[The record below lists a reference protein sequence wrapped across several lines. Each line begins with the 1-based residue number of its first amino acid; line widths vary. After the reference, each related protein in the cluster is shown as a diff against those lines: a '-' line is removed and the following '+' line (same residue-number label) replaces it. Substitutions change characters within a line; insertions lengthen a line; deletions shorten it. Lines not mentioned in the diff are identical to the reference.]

1 MSPEPRKHTP
11 EAPGSSN
18 HSPAQATPGRNQREP
33 ITTQA
38 FTAPDVPA
46 RRNPERSAPSP
57 TAARTGAL
65 DHVPARH
72 HPVTQPSE
80 AQIRRWR
87 RYLADEESEARIYR
101 YLAQRAE
108 GKDREILM
116 QVAEAE
122 KRHQQHWRDMLGE
135 HVGKPV
141 RPSLSSAFLQFM
153 AKHFGSVFILAMAQM
168 AESRSPYA
176 EDPDATEEMAADEAI
191 HEEIIRALATSGREK
206 LSGNFRAAVFGA
218 NDGLVSNLALTIGI
232 TASGASSSM
241 VLLSGIAG
249 LLAGALSMAAGE
261 FVSVRSQRE
270 LLDASQPTQVTLRV
284 ASDLDI
290 DENELELIYRA
301 RGMDE
306 EAAHHRA
313 LERFGY
319 LDCDCDPS
327 LSHRADEE
335 GEEENVALGTDIG
348 AAAASFSFFASGAL
362 VPILPYIF
370 GLSGLWAMLLS
381 LLFVTMALG
390 FTGGI
395 VGLLSGSSPMRRGLR
410 QILIGLGAAGITYL
424 LGLAFGTTLG

>member
-1 MSPEPRKHTP
+1 MSTH
-11 EAPGSSN
+11 APNEHGEDTYGEQTEKLQADAAEHKPTRHSAVTSP
-18 HSPAQATPGRNQREP
+18 SPAQ
-33 ITTQA
+33 IK
-38 FTAPDVPA
+38 
-46 RRNPERSAPSP
+46 
-57 TAARTGAL
+57 
-65 DHVPARH
+65 
-72 HPVTQPSE
+72 
-80 AQIRRWR
+80 RWR

-101 YLAQRAE
+101 YLARRAE
-108 GKDREILM
+108 GTDREILL

-135 HVGKPV
+135 HADVHV
-141 RPSLSSAFLQFM
+141 RPSMQSLVLQFL
-153 AKHFGSVFILAMAQM
+153 AKNFGSVFILAMAQG

-218 NDGLVSNLALTIGI
+218 NDGLVSNLALTMGI

-284 ASDLDI
+284 AHDLDL
-290 DENELELIYRA
+290 DSNELELIYRA
-301 RGMDE
+301 RGME
-306 EAAHHRA
+306 PEAAHHRA
-313 LERFGY
+313 MERFGY

-327 LSHRADEE
+327 LSHREDEDR
-335 GEEENVALGTDIG
+335 EENVALGTDIG
-348 AAAASFSFFASGAL
+348 AAAASFAFFASGAL

-370 GLSGLWAMLLS
+370 GLSGVFAMVLS
-381 LLFVTMALG
+381 LLFVGAALG
-390 FTGGI
+390 FTGGV
-395 VGLLSGSSPMRRGLR
+395 VGLLSGASPLKRGIR
-410 QILIGLGAAGITYL
+410 QILIGFGAAFVTYL
-424 LGLAFGTTLG
+424 LGLAFGTTVS

>member
-1 MSPEPRKHTP
+1 MTSAEPHKTQSEHLLTAQAEGVRTAS
-11 EAPGSSN
+11 EDS
-18 HSPAQATPGRNQREP
+18 SPA
-33 ITTQA
+33 
-38 FTAPDVPA
+38 
-46 RRNPERSAPSP
+46 
-57 TAARTGAL
+57 TG
-65 DHVPARH
+65 HIPARH
-72 HPVTQPSE
+72 HPVTQPSD

-108 GKDREILM
+108 GEEREILM

-249 LLAGALSMAAGE
+249 LLSGALSMAAGE

-284 ASDLDI
+284 AGDLDI
-290 DENELELIYRA
+290 DANELELIYRA

-362 VPILPYIF
+362 VPILPYIL
-370 GLSGLWAMLLS
+370 GLSGVWAMALS
-381 LLFVTMALG
+381 LLFVAMALG

>member
-1 MSPEPRKHTP
+1 MTSAEPHKTQSEHLLTAQAEGAHTAS
-11 EAPGSSN
+11 EDS
-18 HSPAQATPGRNQREP
+18 SPAAGH
-33 ITTQA
+33 I
-38 FTAPDVPA
+38 
-46 RRNPERSAPSP
+46 
-57 TAARTGAL
+57 
-65 DHVPARH
+65 PARH
-72 HPVTQPSE
+72 HAVTQPSD

-108 GKDREILM
+108 GEEREILM

-135 HVGKPV
+135 HAGKPS
-141 RPSLSSAFLQFM
+141 RPSLSSAILQLL
-153 AKHFGSVFILAMAQM
+153 ARHFGSVFILAMAQR

-191 HEEIIRALATSGREK
+191 HEEIIRALATNGREK

-249 LLAGALSMAAGE
+249 LLSGALSMAAGE

-284 ASDLDI
+284 AGDLDI
-290 DENELELIYRA
+290 DANELELIYRA

-370 GLSGLWAMLLS
+370 GLSGLWAMALS
-381 LLFVTMALG
+381 LLFVAMALG

>member
-1 MSPEPRKHTP
+1 MTSAEPHKTQSEHLLT
-11 EAPGSSN
+11 
-18 HSPAQATPGRNQREP
+18 AQAEGIR
-33 ITTQA
+33 
-38 FTAPDVPA
+38 TASEDSS
-46 RRNPERSAPSP
+46 SA
-57 TAARTGAL
+57 AGHA
-65 DHVPARH
+65 PARH
-72 HPVTQPSE
+72 HPVAQPSD

-241 VLLSGIAG
+241 VLLSGVAG

-284 ASDLDI
+284 AGDLDI
-290 DENELELIYRA
+290 DANELELIYRA

-327 LSHRADEE
+327 LSHRANEE

-370 GLSGLWAMLLS
+370 GLSGVWAMALS
-381 LLFVTMALG
+381 LLFVAMALG

>member
-1 MSPEPRKHTP
+1 MSTH
-11 EAPGSSN
+11 APNEHGEDTYGEQTEKLQADAAEHKPTRHSAVTSP
-18 HSPAQATPGRNQREP
+18 SPAQ
-33 ITTQA
+33 IK
-38 FTAPDVPA
+38 
-46 RRNPERSAPSP
+46 
-57 TAARTGAL
+57 
-65 DHVPARH
+65 
-72 HPVTQPSE
+72 
-80 AQIRRWR
+80 RWR

-101 YLAQRAE
+101 YLARRAE
-108 GKDREILM
+108 GTDREILL

-135 HVGKPV
+135 HADVHV
-141 RPSLSSAFLQFM
+141 RPSMQSQLLQFL
-153 AKHFGSVFILAMAQM
+153 AKNFGSVFILAMAQR

-218 NDGLVSNLALTIGI
+218 NDGLVSNLALTMGI

-284 ASDLDI
+284 AHDLDL
-290 DENELELIYRA
+290 DSNELELIYRA
-301 RGMDE
+301 RGME
-306 EAAHHRA
+306 PEAAHHRA
-313 LERFGY
+313 MERFGY

-327 LSHRADEE
+327 LSHREE
-335 GEEENVALGTDIG
+335 EDREENVALGTDIG
-348 AAAASFSFFASGAL
+348 AAAASFAFFASGAL

-370 GLSGLWAMLLS
+370 GLSGVFAMVLS
-381 LLFVTMALG
+381 LLFVGAALG
-390 FTGGI
+390 FTGGV
-395 VGLLSGSSPMRRGLR
+395 VGLLSGASPLKRGIR
-410 QILIGLGAAGITYL
+410 QILIGFGAAFVTYL
-424 LGLAFGTTLG
+424 LGLAFGTTVS

>member
-1 MSPEPRKHTP
+1 MTSAEPHKTQSEHLLTAQAEGVRTAS
-11 EAPGSSN
+11 EDS
-18 HSPAQATPGRNQREP
+18 SPAAGH
-33 ITTQA
+33 A
-38 FTAPDVPA
+38 
-46 RRNPERSAPSP
+46 
-57 TAARTGAL
+57 
-65 DHVPARH
+65 PARH
-72 HPVTQPSE
+72 HPVAQPSD

-241 VLLSGIAG
+241 VLLSGVAG

-284 ASDLDI
+284 AGDLDI
-290 DENELELIYRA
+290 DANELELIYRA

-327 LSHRADEE
+327 LSHRANEE

-362 VPILPYIF
+362 VPILPYIL
-370 GLSGLWAMLLS
+370 GLSGIWAMLLS

-424 LGLAFGTTLG
+424 LGLAFGTTVN

>member
-18 HSPAQATPGRNQREP
+18 HSPAQATPGRNRREP

-46 RRNPERSAPSP
+46 RRNPEHSAPSP

-72 HPVTQPSE
+72 QPVTQPSD

-232 TASGASSSM
+232 TASGAASSM

-284 ASDLDI
+284 AGDLDI
-290 DENELELIYRA
+290 DANELELIYRA

-327 LSHRADEE
+327 LSHRANEE

-362 VPILPYIF
+362 VPILPYIL

>member
-1 MSPEPRKHTP
+1 MTSAEPHKTQSEHLLT
-11 EAPGSSN
+11 
-18 HSPAQATPGRNQREP
+18 AQAEWAR
-33 ITTQA
+33 
-38 FTAPDVPA
+38 TASED
-46 RRNPERSAPSP
+46 SSP
-57 TAARTGAL
+57 TVG
-65 DHVPARH
+65 HIPARH
-72 HPVTQPSE
+72 QPVTEPSE

-284 ASDLDI
+284 AGDLDI
-290 DENELELIYRA
+290 DANELELIYRA

-327 LSHRADEE
+327 LSHRANEE

-362 VPILPYIF
+362 VPILPYIL

>member
-1 MSPEPRKHTP
+1 MSTH
-11 EAPGSSN
+11 APNEHGEDTYGEQTEKLQADAAEHKPTRHSAVTSP
-18 HSPAQATPGRNQREP
+18 SPAQ
-33 ITTQA
+33 IK
-38 FTAPDVPA
+38 
-46 RRNPERSAPSP
+46 
-57 TAARTGAL
+57 
-65 DHVPARH
+65 
-72 HPVTQPSE
+72 
-80 AQIRRWR
+80 RWR

-101 YLAQRAE
+101 YLARRAE
-108 GKDREILM
+108 GTDREILL

-135 HVGKPV
+135 HADVHV
-141 RPSLSSAFLQFM
+141 RPSMQSQLLQFL
-153 AKHFGSVFILAMAQM
+153 AKNFGSVFILAMAQR

-218 NDGLVSNLALTIGI
+218 NDGLVSNLALTMGI

-284 ASDLDI
+284 AHDLDL
-290 DENELELIYRA
+290 DSNELELIYRA
-301 RGMDE
+301 RGME
-306 EAAHHRA
+306 PEAAHHRA
-313 LERFGY
+313 MERFGY

-327 LSHRADEE
+327 LSHREE
-335 GEEENVALGTDIG
+335 EDREENVALGTDIG
-348 AAAASFSFFASGAL
+348 AAAASFAFFASGAL

-370 GLSGLWAMLLS
+370 GLSGVFAMVLS
-381 LLFVTMALG
+381 LLFVGAALG
-390 FTGGI
+390 FTGGV
-395 VGLLSGSSPMRRGLR
+395 VGLLSGASPLKRGIR
-410 QILIGLGAAGITYL
+410 QILIGFGAAFVTYL
-424 LGLAFGTTLG
+424 LGLAFGTTVG

>member
-11 EAPGSSN
+11 EASGSNS
-18 HSPAQATPGRNQREP
+18 HSPAQATPGRRRREP

-38 FTAPDVPA
+38 FTAPDVPVQ
-46 RRNPERSAPSP
+46 RKPEQSVPSSA
-57 TAARTGAL
+57 AALTGSL

-72 HPVTQPSE
+72 HAVTQPSE

-284 ASDLDI
+284 AGDLDI
-290 DENELELIYRA
+290 DANELELIYRA

-362 VPILPYIF
+362 VPILPYIL

>member
-1 MSPEPRKHTP
+1 MTSAEPHKTQSEHLLTAQAEGFRTAS
-11 EAPGSSN
+11 EDS
-18 HSPAQATPGRNQREP
+18 SPAAGH
-33 ITTQA
+33 I
-38 FTAPDVPA
+38 
-46 RRNPERSAPSP
+46 
-57 TAARTGAL
+57 
-65 DHVPARH
+65 PARH
-72 HPVTQPSE
+72 HPVTQPSD

-108 GKDREILM
+108 GEEREILM

-191 HEEIIRALATSGREK
+191 HEEIIRALATNGREK

-249 LLAGALSMAAGE
+249 LLSGALSMAAGE

-284 ASDLDI
+284 AGDLDI
-290 DENELELIYRA
+290 DANELELIYRA

-362 VPILPYIF
+362 VPILPYIL
-370 GLSGLWAMLLS
+370 GLSGLWAMALS
-381 LLFVTMALG
+381 LLFVAMALG

-424 LGLAFGTTLG
+424 LGLAFGTTVN

>member
-1 MSPEPRKHTP
+1 MTSAEPHKTQSEHLLT
-11 EAPGSSN
+11 
-18 HSPAQATPGRNQREP
+18 AQAEGVR
-33 ITTQA
+33 
-38 FTAPDVPA
+38 TASED
-46 RRNPERSAPSP
+46 SSP
-57 TAARTGAL
+57 TTG
-65 DHVPARH
+65 HIPARH
-72 HPVTQPSE
+72 HPVTQPSD

-108 GKDREILM
+108 GEEREILM

-135 HVGKPV
+135 HAGKPS
-141 RPSLSSAFLQFM
+141 RPSLSSAFLQFL
-153 AKHFGSVFILAMAQM
+153 ARHFGSVFILAMAQR

-284 ASDLDI
+284 AGDLDI
-290 DENELELIYRA
+290 DANELELIYRA

-362 VPILPYIF
+362 VPILPYIL
-370 GLSGLWAMLLS
+370 GLSGVWAMALS

>member
-1 MSPEPRKHTP
+1 MTSAEPHKTQSEHLLTAQAEGVRTAS
-11 EAPGSSN
+11 EDS
-18 HSPAQATPGRNQREP
+18 SPA
-33 ITTQA
+33 
-38 FTAPDVPA
+38 
-46 RRNPERSAPSP
+46 
-57 TAARTGAL
+57 TG
-65 DHVPARH
+65 HIPARH

-135 HVGKPV
+135 HAGKPS
-141 RPSLSSAFLQFM
+141 RPSLSSAILQFL
-153 AKHFGSVFILAMAQM
+153 ARHFGSVFILAMAQR

-290 DENELELIYRA
+290 NANELELIYRA

-327 LSHRADEE
+327 LSHRANEE

-370 GLSGLWAMLLS
+370 GLSGVWA
-381 LLFVTMALG
+381 
-390 FTGGI
+390 
-395 VGLLSGSSPMRRGLR
+395 
-410 QILIGLGAAGITYL
+410 
-424 LGLAFGTTLG
+424 

>member
-1 MSPEPRKHTP
+1 MTSAEPHKTQSEHLLTAQTEGVRTAS
-11 EAPGSSN
+11 EDS
-18 HSPAQATPGRNQREP
+18 SPATGR
-33 ITTQA
+33 I
-38 FTAPDVPA
+38 
-46 RRNPERSAPSP
+46 
-57 TAARTGAL
+57 
-65 DHVPARH
+65 PARH
-72 HPVTQPSE
+72 HAVTQPSD

-108 GKDREILM
+108 GEEREILM

-135 HVGKPV
+135 HAGKPS
-141 RPSLSSAFLQFM
+141 RPSLSSAILQFL
-153 AKHFGSVFILAMAQM
+153 ARHFGSVFILAMAQR

-191 HEEIIRALATSGREK
+191 HEEIIRALATNGREK

-249 LLAGALSMAAGE
+249 LLSGALSMAAGE

-284 ASDLDI
+284 AGDLDI
-290 DENELELIYRA
+290 DANELELIYRA

-327 LSHRADEE
+327 LSHRANEE

-370 GLSGLWAMLLS
+370 GLSGLWAMALS
-381 LLFVTMALG
+381 LLFVAMALG

>member
-1 MSPEPRKHTP
+1 MRTPYAGELHTNLPGVYMTSAEPHKTQSEHLLTAQAEGVRTAS
-11 EAPGSSN
+11 EDS
-18 HSPAQATPGRNQREP
+18 SPA
-33 ITTQA
+33 
-38 FTAPDVPA
+38 
-46 RRNPERSAPSP
+46 
-57 TAARTGAL
+57 TG
-65 DHVPARH
+65 HIPARH

-108 GKDREILM
+108 GEEREILM

-135 HVGKPV
+135 HAGKPV

-249 LLAGALSMAAGE
+249 LLSGALSMAAGE

-284 ASDLDI
+284 AGDLDI
-290 DENELELIYRA
+290 DANELELIYRA

-327 LSHRADEE
+327 LSHRANEE

-370 GLSGLWAMLLS
+370 GLSGVWAMALS

>member
-1 MSPEPRKHTP
+1 MHPAPQNSGLPRTP
-11 EAPGSSN
+11 NPKQSTLDAP
-18 HSPAQATPGRNQREP
+18 
-33 ITTQA
+33 
-38 FTAPDVPA
+38 
-46 RRNPERSAPSP
+46 
-57 TAARTGAL
+57 TGTSG
-65 DHVPARH
+65 HVPARH
-72 HPVTQPSE
+72 SPVEQPTA

-101 YLAQRAE
+101 YLAQRTE

-135 HVGKPV
+135 HAHAPA
-141 RPSLSSAFLQFM
+141 RPSPSSAVLQFL
-153 AKHFGSVFILAMAQM
+153 AKYFGSVFILAMAQM

-218 NDGLVSNLALTIGI
+218 NDGLVSNLALTVGI
-232 TASGASSSM
+232 AASGASSSM
-241 VLLSGIAG
+241 VLLSGVAG
-249 LLAGALSMAAGE
+249 LLSGALSMAAGE

-270 LLDASQPTQVTLRV
+270 LLRASEPTQVTLRV
-284 ASDLDI
+284 AGDLDI
-290 DENELELIYRA
+290 NKNELELIYKA

-313 LERFGY
+313 MERFGY

-327 LSHRADEE
+327 LSHRETQDEE
-335 GEEENVALGTDIG
+335 GNVALGTDIG

-370 GLSGLWAMLLS
+370 GLSGVWSMVLS
-381 LLFVTMALG
+381 LVFVTLALG

-395 VGLLSGSSPMRRGLR
+395 VGLLSGSSPMLRGLR
-410 QILIGLGAAGITYL
+410 QILIGLGAASITYL
-424 LGLAFGTTLG
+424 LGLAFGTVLG

>member
-1 MSPEPRKHTP
+1 MSPELHKHTP
-11 EAPGSSN
+11 EAPVTNS
-18 HSPAQATPGRNQREP
+18 HSPAKATPGRRRREP

-38 FTAPDVPA
+38 FIAPDVPV
-46 RRNPERSAPSP
+46 RRNPEQSAPSS
-57 TAARTGAL
+57 AAALTGSL

-72 HPVTQPSE
+72 HAVTQPSE

-176 EDPDATEEMAADEAI
+176 EDPDATEKMAADEAI

-284 ASDLDI
+284 AGDLDI
-290 DENELELIYRA
+290 DANELELIYRA

-327 LSHRADEE
+327 LSHRANED

-362 VPILPYIF
+362 VPILPYIL
-370 GLSGLWAMLLS
+370 GLSGVWAMALS

>member
-1 MSPEPRKHTP
+1 MTSAEPHKTQSEHLLTAQAEGVRTAS
-11 EAPGSSN
+11 EDS
-18 HSPAQATPGRNQREP
+18 SPAAGH
-33 ITTQA
+33 I
-38 FTAPDVPA
+38 
-46 RRNPERSAPSP
+46 
-57 TAARTGAL
+57 
-65 DHVPARH
+65 PARH

-108 GKDREILM
+108 GEEREILM

-135 HVGKPV
+135 HAGKPS
-141 RPSLSSAFLQFM
+141 RPSLSSAILQFL
-153 AKHFGSVFILAMAQM
+153 AQHFGSVFILAMAQR

-191 HEEIIRALATSGREK
+191 HEEIIRALATNGREK

-249 LLAGALSMAAGE
+249 LLSGALSMAAGE

-284 ASDLDI
+284 AGDLDI
-290 DENELELIYRA
+290 DANELELIYRA

-370 GLSGLWAMLLS
+370 GLSGVWSMALS
-381 LLFVTMALG
+381 LLFVAMALG

>member
-1 MSPEPRKHTP
+1 MSPELHKHTP
-11 EAPGSSN
+11 EAPATNS
-18 HSPAQATPGRNQREP
+18 HSPTDTTPDRRRQEP

-38 FTAPDVPA
+38 FIAPDVPV
-46 RRNPERSAPSP
+46 RRNPEQSVPSSA
-57 TAARTGAL
+57 AARTGAL

-72 HPVTQPSE
+72 HAVTQPSD

-218 NDGLVSNLALTIGI
+218 NDGLVSNLALTIDI

-249 LLAGALSMAAGE
+249 LLSGALSMAAGE

-284 ASDLDI
+284 AGDLDI
-290 DENELELIYRA
+290 DANELELIYRA

-327 LSHRADEE
+327 LSHRADED

-370 GLSGLWAMLLS
+370 GLSGVWAMLLS

>member
-1 MSPEPRKHTP
+1 MTSAEPHKTQSEHLL
-11 EAPGSSN
+11 
-18 HSPAQATPGRNQREP
+18 
-33 ITTQA
+33 TTQA
-38 FTAPDVPA
+38 EGVRTASED
-46 RRNPERSAPSP
+46 SSP
-57 TAARTGAL
+57 TTG
-65 DHVPARH
+65 HIPARH

-108 GKDREILM
+108 GEEREILM

-135 HVGKPV
+135 HVGEPV

-153 AKHFGSVFILAMAQM
+153 AKHFGSVFILAMAQR

-241 VLLSGIAG
+241 VLLSGVAG

-290 DENELELIYRA
+290 DANELELIYRA

-327 LSHRADEE
+327 LSHRANEE
-335 GEEENVALGTDIG
+335 GEEENIALGTDIG

-362 VPILPYIF
+362 VPILPYIL
-370 GLSGLWAMLLS
+370 GLSGVWAMALS

>member
-1 MSPEPRKHTP
+1 MTSAEPHKTQSEHLLTAQAEGVRTAS
-11 EAPGSSN
+11 EDS
-18 HSPAQATPGRNQREP
+18 SPA
-33 ITTQA
+33 
-38 FTAPDVPA
+38 
-46 RRNPERSAPSP
+46 
-57 TAARTGAL
+57 TG
-65 DHVPARH
+65 HIPARH
-72 HPVTQPSE
+72 HPVTQPSD

-176 EDPDATEEMAADEAI
+176 EDPDATEKMAADEAI

-249 LLAGALSMAAGE
+249 LLSGALSMAAGE

-290 DENELELIYRA
+290 DANELELIYRA

-362 VPILPYIF
+362 VPILPYIL
-370 GLSGLWAMLLS
+370 GLSGIWAMLLS